1 MGLWKVGVPASHYKP
16 IAYGRDF
23 HPRPSKK
30 ACRCTKE
37 QKAVHPG
44 RFDPDDTAKD
54 LMLIIKP
61 DASAKY
67 KAVVDALDETTINGV
82 THYAFT
88 DLEKAEKDALVS
100 LHIL

>member
-1 MGLWKVGVPASHYKP
+1 
-16 IAYGRDF
+16 
-23 HPRPSKK
+23 
-30 ACRCTKE
+30 
-37 QKAVHPG
+37 
-44 RFDPDDTAKD
+44 
-54 LMLIIKP
+54 MLIIKP